1 MQANKRE
8 IRLLGI
14 LSFVH
19 STLWRSLFG
28 KVSTYDQVIFQF
40 LLKFALSN
48 ICGKKVADS
57 LEKGTENE
65 DEYMISE
72 RELLVNRYLRVI
84 PHALI
89 YLLTICC
96 RMLIAVA
103 LFFLNTS
110 SWPMNRDDSFPVF
123 FFLTDILKYTL
134 AYNDC
139 ICSCLFH

>member
-1 MQANKRE
+1 VQANKRE

-19 STLWRSLFG
+19 STLWRALFG
-28 KVSTYDQVIFQF
+28 KVSIYDQVVFIFP
-40 LLKFALSN
+40 LKVALSN

-84 PHALI
+84 PHTLI
-89 YLLTICC
+89 YSLTI
-96 RMLIAVA
+96 
-103 LFFLNTS
+103 
-110 SWPMNRDDSFPVF
+110 SFNSF
-123 FFLTDILKYTL
+123 
-134 AYNDC
+134 
-139 ICSCLFH
+139 